1 MRKEGT
7 PLHVIIDGRSLSI
20 EQVVAVA
27 RGDSRKASPAQ
38 QAKVYPKVTLSG
50 SARERIARASEFVE
64 SLLSRERPVYGVT
77 TGFGKFAEVVIS
89 PDDTAA
95 LQRNLLLSHA
105 AGVGELLPEEVV
117 RAILLLRANA
127 LAVGCSGVRPE
138 VVDTLIAMLNEGV
151 HPAVPSQGSV
161 GASGDLA
168 PLAHAM
174 LVLIGQGMAFYR
186 GQLMPGAQA
195 MAAAGISPV
204 TLRAKEGLALINGTQ
219 VMTAIGVLAVHDAE
233 RLARV
238 ADIAAA
244 MTTEALLGTT
254 AALDPRIHGVRAHRG
269 QQASAA
275 NILALMADSAIRR
288 SHIDCP
294 RVQDAYSLRCAPQ
307 VHGAVRDAIA
317 YARAVVET
325 EMNSATDNPLLFPD
339 DGEVLSGGNFHGEPV
354 AMAMDFLGIAL
365 SELASISERR
375 TERMV
380 NPQLSGLPPF
390 LTEHGGLSSGMMI
403 AQYTAA
409 ALVSENKVLASPAV
423 VDSIP
428 TSGNQEDHV
437 SMGTIA
443 ARKARQIAGNVANV
457 LAIELLAACQALDF
471 RAPLRPG
478 RGTGAVYRLVREHV
492 PHLEHDRELAPDID
506 SARRLIVSGEV
517 ERAAREAVGR
527 VD

>member
-1 MRKEGT
+1 
-7 PLHVIIDGRSLSI
+7 LHVIIDGRSLSI

-64 SLLSRERPVYGVT
+64 SLLSR
-77 TGFGKFAEVVIS
+77 
-89 PDDTAA
+89 
-95 LQRNLLLSHA
+95 LLSHA

-174 LVLIGQGMAFYR
+174 LLLIGQGMAFYR

-325 EMNSATDNPLLFPD
+325 RQP
-339 DGEVLSGGNFHGEPV
+339 
-354 AMAMDFLGIAL
+354 
-365 SELASISERR
+365 
-375 TERMV
+375 
-380 NPQLSGLPPF
+380 
-390 LTEHGGLSSGMMI
+390 
-403 AQYTAA
+403 TA
-409 ALVSENKVLASPAV
+409 
-423 VDSIP
+423 IP
-428 TSGNQEDHV
+428 
-437 SMGTIA
+437 
-443 ARKARQIAGNVANV
+443 
-457 LAIELLAACQALDF
+457 
-471 RAPLRPG
+471 
-478 RGTGAVYRLVREHV
+478 
-492 PHLEHDRELAPDID
+492 
-506 SARRLIVSGEV
+506 
-517 ERAAREAVGR
+517 
-527 VD
+527 

>member
-168 PLAHAM
+168 PWPM
-174 LVLIGQGMAFYR
+174 
-186 GQLMPGAQA
+186 
-195 MAAAGISPV
+195 
-204 TLRAKEGLALINGTQ
+204 
-219 VMTAIGVLAVHDAE
+219 
-233 RLARV
+233 
-238 ADIAAA
+238 
-244 MTTEALLGTT
+244 
-254 AALDPRIHGVRAHRG
+254 
-269 QQASAA
+269 
-275 NILALMADSAIRR
+275 
-288 SHIDCP
+288 
-294 RVQDAYSLRCAPQ
+294 RCW
-307 VHGAVRDAIA
+307 
-317 YARAVVET
+317 
-325 EMNSATDNPLLFPD
+325 
-339 DGEVLSGGNFHGEPV
+339 
-354 AMAMDFLGIAL
+354 
-365 SELASISERR
+365 
-375 TERMV
+375 
-380 NPQLSGLPPF
+380 
-390 LTEHGGLSSGMMI
+390 
-403 AQYTAA
+403 
-409 ALVSENKVLASPAV
+409 
-423 VDSIP
+423 
-428 TSGNQEDHV
+428 
-437 SMGTIA
+437 
-443 ARKARQIAGNVANV
+443 
-457 LAIELLAACQALDF
+457 C
-471 RAPLRPG
+471 
-478 RGTGAVYRLVREHV
+478 
-492 PHLEHDRELAPDID
+492 
-506 SARRLIVSGEV
+506 
-517 ERAAREAVGR
+517 
-527 VD
+527 